1 MSVFDK
7 FFERYSYKFP
17 KGYPDFTNKQDV
29 LILENILDEIGLF
42 EVTLS
47 RANFKKKPS
56 RGPFKNNK
64 NRIDILI
71 DKINKGEPLV
81 FNGKEIVIDKKVIKD
96 LEDWRDSDYKLLS
109 INLAPGKTTSDLDKT
124 EEFGGEINT
133 TAITEAAQAMAVA
146 LRFLK
151 GSDLTEEDITLENF
165 KKVLSSEDVK
175 VSKKAPDVNTII
187 QYLNNPKKVSRDWKK
202 SIVNIGN
209 SIASSSQINS
219 SKKYQAHWQDD
230 FVDDIY
236 KAYLKV
242 KGTGN
247 SILSSMQSDKWNP
260 GDIWLSTATGKE
272 FFEEQSQVI
281 EDIDYLNGVMDE
293 LFCRGDVIGIS
304 LKKTTKEPKVKE
316 FNTKMCSIPKKIT
329 YKGFKSSPSAQG
341 AQIMLQMGDE
351 EGILNLR
358 NFDKT
363 RGFSGEIKGK
373 EAAGG
378 KVGIKAMNAILDDK
392 GLSDYKLPSSPS
404 DVEEKIDDKDQDII
418 NKFGGLYAKYLG
430 DDFKEMFN
438 TKDLKWKTSKFYALH
453 VIDAIESNPNIIPDV
468 IRYAA
473 SGTPFSSAF
482 IKVSQ

>member
-29 LILENILDEIGLF
+29 LILENIFNEIGLF
-42 EVTLS
+42 EAGLVSGKMVKNPDRAKAFKTRYDNNQPFLLVKGSEVIFDTKKSDFDFETFKGKLIGKDNKEYKLS
-47 RANFKKKPS
+47 
-56 RGPFKNNK
+56 
-64 NRIDILI
+64 
-71 DKINKGEPLV
+71 
-81 FNGKEIVIDKKVIKD
+81 D
-96 LEDWRDSDYKLLS
+96 LE
-109 INLAPGKTTSDLDKT
+109 KTP
-124 EEFGGEINT
+124 EFGGEINT

-468 IRYAA
+468 IRYAV

>member
-1 MSVFDK
+1 MDVFDK
-7 FFERYSYKFP
+7 FFKKYSYKFP
-17 KGYPDFTNKQDV
+17 KGYPDFTNKQDI
-29 LILENILDEIGLF
+29 LLLENILDEIGLF
-42 EVTLS
+42 EAGLVSGKMIKNLDRAKAFKTRYDNNQPFLLVKGSEVIFDTKKSDFDFETFKGKLIGKDNKEYKLS
-47 RANFKKKPS
+47 
-56 RGPFKNNK
+56 
-64 NRIDILI
+64 
-71 DKINKGEPLV
+71 
-81 FNGKEIVIDKKVIKD
+81 D
-96 LEDWRDSDYKLLS
+96 LE
-109 INLAPGKTTSDLDKT
+109 KTP
-124 EEFGGEINT
+124 EFGGEINT

-175 VSKKAPDVNTII
+175 VSKKAPDVDTII

-209 SIASSSQINS
+209 SIASSPQINS

-230 FVDDIY
+230 FVEDIY

-363 RGFSGEIKGK
+363 RGFSGEMKGK

-468 IRYAA
+468 IRYAV